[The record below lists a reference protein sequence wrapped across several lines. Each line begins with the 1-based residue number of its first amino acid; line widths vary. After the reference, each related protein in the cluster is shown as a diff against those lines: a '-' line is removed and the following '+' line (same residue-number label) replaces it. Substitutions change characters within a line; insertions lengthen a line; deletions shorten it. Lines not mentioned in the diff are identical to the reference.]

1 MFDVGPIQASPTSTT
16 MCHLIRYSAVAAVL
30 MAAASAPSSAQ
41 VVLDLPLVELPYNS
55 AHGGRAPG
63 MQQSLALTADF
74 YDIAHTALARIS
86 PRHKAWTNVGIT
98 LFDYFTIAVPFGD
111 AWLHEEWHRG
121 VLGNRG
127 MGSRNEVWNLKNIFA
142 EAISVTR
149 VKDEDL
155 IRLKRD
161 HPADFVRAKAA
172 GIEGESE
179 LITHLE
185 SKQFFSR
192 TKTFHAG
199 LYWLIA
205 LNDQLYV
212 GAITSR
218 EDSAEIDSLTI
229 DANMTE
235 TKIAERDLSGHDFTA
250 WVYHL
255 FRSSEP
261 LEARGTHPSGVGID
275 RYIKVADLT
284 DEEKRYLDREGK
296 LMWLNFVDPN
306 FLGEELSFNNG
317 KGHANFWLRHMLT
330 SFGHTTQAHVVYAQ
344 GNTRLHVTGQR
355 YANRER
361 AFPGLQV
368 EAVDIPVRIG
378 SNAFVLSPRI
388 GAWMQP
394 EDQQFRTNQS
404 KAGGF
409 VGARWETRGTSRFH
423 IYMDAELKTAGW
435 MVGRPSL
442 ESAGM
447 LRAGLTYD
455 LTRKSSR

>member
-1 MFDVGPIQASPTSTT
+1 MRHF
-16 MCHLIRYSAVAAVL
+16 IRYSALAVALSGAI
-30 MAAASAPSSAQ
+30 AATSRAQ
-41 VVLDLPLVELPYNS
+41 TVIDLPVVELPYNVE
-55 AHGGRAPG
+55 HGVRAPG

-74 YDIAHTALARIS
+74 YDLTHTALARIS
-86 PRHKAWTNVGIT
+86 PKHKAWTNLGIT
-98 LFDYFTIAVPFGD
+98 VFDYFTIAVPFGD
-111 AWLHEEWHRG
+111 AWLHEEWHRAI
-121 VLGNRG
+121 LGNQG

-161 HPADFVRAKAA
+161 RPADFVRAKAA
-172 GIEGESE
+172 GLEGESE

-185 SKQFFSR
+185 SKQFFNR

-212 GAITSR
+212 GTITSK

-229 DANMTE
+229 DANMKE

-255 FRSSEP
+255 FRANEP

-275 RYIKVADLT
+275 RYIKVADLSE
-284 DEEKRYLDREGK
+284 EEKRYLEREGK
-296 LMWLNFVDPN
+296 LMWLNFIDPN
-306 FLGEELSFNNG
+306 FIGEEISFNNG
-317 KGHANFWLRHMLT
+317 RGHANIWLRHMLT

-344 GNTRLHVTGQR
+344 GDTRLHVTAQR
-355 YANRER
+355 FANRER

-378 SNAFVLSPRI
+378 SASFAVSPRI

-394 EDQQFRTNQS
+394 QDQQFRTDQG

-409 VGARWETRGTSRFH
+409 IGARWETRGASRFH
-423 IYMDAELKTAGW
+423 VYMDGELKTAGW
-435 MVGRPSL
+435 MAGRPSL
-442 ESAGM
+442 ENAGM

-455 LTRKSSR
+455 LTRMGSR